1 MKFDPAEIIRS
12 YTEKAEEED
21 RAEKEPSLRTEI
33 PREFIKRYI
42 QPSDRVLDA
51 GGGTGA
57 NAILMARLCEAVTL
71 LDLTPKILELARR
84 NFRNSGLED
93 KIRIVEG
100 DICRLDQFEDAQFTM
115 VVCVGDALSYALD
128 QRQAALKGLIRV
140 AEPGATLILGCD
152 SKFGFLRLALA
163 RGEIEEARQILYSS
177 ETYCGMGPCTHLYT
191 VDEMHSLL
199 ERNGCQVLEVAAT
212 PSLADT
218 FNVEPYLEMG
228 LWEELKAIEL
238 ELCTQPELLGVGLH
252 LLFVAHKR

>member
-12 YTEKAEEED
+12 YTDKAEEED
-21 RAEKEPSLRTEI
+21 QAEKELSLRTEI

-57 NAILMARLCEAVTL
+57 NAILMAEQCESVTL
-71 LDLTPKILELARR
+71 LDLTPKILQLARQ
-84 NFRNSGLED
+84 NIQNSGLEE

-100 DICRLDQFEDAQFTM
+100 DICRLEQFDDGKFSM
-115 VVCVGDALSYALD
+115 VVCVGDALSYSLD
-128 QRQAALKGLIRV
+128 QRQAALKELVRV

-163 RGEIEEARQILYSS
+163 RGEIDEARQILASS
-177 ETYCGMGPCTHLYT
+177 ETYCGMGPRTHLYT
-191 VDEMHSLL
+191 VDEMQSLL
-199 ERNGCQVLEVAAT
+199 AANGCQVLEIAAT

-218 FNVEPYLEMG
+218 FDVKTYLETG
-228 LWEELKAIEL
+228 LWDDLKAIEL
-238 ELCTQPELLGVGLH
+238 QICTQPELLGVGLH
-252 LLFVAHKR
+252 LLFVAQKA